1 MYNDIFYSI
10 FSFIFSCFI
19 YLINFETGKVFFLI
33 LVVEIKTIYR
43 NHP

>member
-1 MYNDIFYSI
+1 MYNDISYSI

-19 YLINFETGKVFFLI
+19 YLINFETEKGFFLI